1 MIEIHDLTRVYG
13 NIVGIENLT
22 FNVNQ
27 GEIFALLGPN
37 GSGKTTTLR
46 LMEGLI
52 GPTNGYVS
60 IDGFRTDHQKELSK
74 IHRSIG
80 ILPENAGLYEN
91 LTAFRNLQFFGRM
104 YGMEESE
111 INARTKELLTDF
123 ELWNERDRI
132 VGTFSKGM
140 KQKLAI
146 VRSVIHD
153 PEYLFLDE
161 PLSGLDPEAAR
172 DVREFML
179 SMKSNGKTIILS
191 THDLQDADRLSD
203 RVAVVKNR
211 LLAIDT
217 PSSLKLKAFN
227 RSVVF
232 HLATTE
238 GLDLEELKKNP
249 FVKTASIKN
258 TGLVLE
264 VESPEENNP
273 ELVRYLV
280 NKGFDIQFIGEI
292 RHSLEDVYLSIVEK
306 SRSGEL

>member
-1 MIEIHDLTRVYG
+1 MIEINGLTRVYG
-13 NIVGIENLT
+13 SIVGIEDLT
-22 FNVNQ
+22 FTVNQ

-60 IDGFRTDHQKELSK
+60 IDGLRTDNQKELSNVHK
-74 IHRSIG
+74 KIG

-91 LTAFRNLQFFGRM
+91 LSAFRNLQFYGRM
-104 YGMEESE
+104 YGMDENSINTRAKDLLSE
-111 INARTKELLTDF
+111 FD
-123 ELWNERDRI
+123 LWGDRERLA
-132 VGTFSKGM
+132 GTFSKGM

-146 VRSVIHD
+146 IRSVLHD
-153 PEYLFLDE
+153 PEYIFLDE

-179 SMKSNGKTIILS
+179 SLRKGGKTLILS

-211 LLAIDT
+211 LLAIDK
-217 PSSLKLKAFN
+217 PSALKLKAFN

-232 HLATTE
+232 HLSRTD
-238 GLDLEELKKNP
+238 GLDLEELEKNQ
-249 FVKTASIKN
+249 FVKTARITNGS
-258 TGLVLE
+258 LVLE

-273 ELVRYLV
+273 EIVRYLV
-280 NKGFDIQFIGEI
+280 NRGYDIQFIGEI
-292 RHSLEDVYLSIVEK
+292 RHSLEDVYLSIVDK
-306 SRSGEL
+306 SRKGEL

>member
-1 MIEIHDLTRVYG
+1 MIEINSLTRVYG
-13 NIVGIENLT
+13 KVVGIEDLS

-60 IDGFRTDHQKELSK
+60 IDGLRTDNQKELSSIHGK
-74 IHRSIG
+74 IG
-80 ILPENAGLYEN
+80 VLPENAGLYEN
-91 LTAFRNLQFFGRM
+91 LTAFRNLQFYGRM
-104 YGMEESE
+104 YGMDETS
-111 INARTKELLTDF
+111 INTRVKDLLTEF
-123 ELWNERDRI
+123 GLWDDRERL
-132 VGTFSKGM
+132 VGTYSKGM

-179 SMKSNGKTIILS
+179 AMRKGGKTIILS

-211 LLAIDT
+211 LLAIDN
-217 PSSLKLKAFN
+217 PSSLKKKAFN

-232 HLATTE
+232 HLSKTE
-238 GLDLEELKKNP
+238 GLNLEEIEKNQY
-249 FVKTASIKN
+249 VKTARIVKDS
-258 TGLVLE
+258 LVLE

-280 NKGFDIQFIGEI
+280 NKGYDIQFIGEI
-292 RHSLEDVYLSIVEK
+292 RHSLEDVYLSIVDK
-306 SRSGEL
+306 SRKGEL